1 MSYKSKWLTALLCVV
16 ALIGGDFVYIL
27 AQPSLFRDIRAEARL
42 EFGDSPDGALF
53 RAQQST
59 VYPELDAAAVSRIIN
74 YYFPKGM
81 ERAQVRA
88 RLKKYGCS
96 ARFSPAQNGN
106 VVTVDAYCT
115 TFNTSIT
122 GIGISVDL
130 TLEDGLVTESNGASF
145 LIPIWS

>member
-1 MSYKSKWLTALLCVV
+1 MSYKSKCLTALLCVM
-16 ALIGGDFVYIL
+16 ALIGCNFIYIL
-27 AQPSLFRDIRAEARL
+27 TQPSLFRDMRTQARL

-59 VYPELDAAAVSRIIN
+59 VYPELDGAAVSRIIN

-81 ERAQVRA
+81 EGEQVRA
-88 RLKKYGCS
+88 RLEKYGCT

-106 VVTVDAYCT
+106 VVAVDADCS

-122 GIGISVDL
+122 RIGISVDV
-130 TLEDGLVTESNGASF
+130 TLKDGLVTESKGPRS
-145 LIPIWS
+145 